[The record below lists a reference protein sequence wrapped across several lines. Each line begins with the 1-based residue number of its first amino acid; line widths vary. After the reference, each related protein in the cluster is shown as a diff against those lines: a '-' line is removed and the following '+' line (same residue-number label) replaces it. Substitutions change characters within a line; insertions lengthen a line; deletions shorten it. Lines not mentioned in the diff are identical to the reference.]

1 MDQNILQRYF
11 FVTALFLVSVLIF
24 FIFLPFMEVLVLS
37 TIFAIVLHPL
47 YKKIYKFLNGR
58 EGISAFLVVLLF
70 ALVIMVPV
78 SFLATQ
84 ILNESTD
91 LYSQLTNQT
100 ELDYIQKITTVIER
114 PVQNFYPS
122 FSIDLNEYVG
132 IGADLI
138 IGHLSTILYSLF
150 NVVTGIILM
159 FISLYFFLRDGSK
172 FKNIL
177 ISLSPMDNKYDE
189 HIFSK
194 IKQTVLSTV
203 KGVIMIALIQ
213 GLLAG
218 IGMKIFGVPNATLWG
233 SVSAVASLVP
243 GLGTAIIFIPAVAYM
258 FIIGNTPF
266 AIGLML
272 WGILI
277 VGLVDNFL
285 GPYLYSKGTKTH
297 QLIMLFAVLGGLSL
311 FGPIGFIFGPIV
323 VALFFSLI
331 EIYQTLILNQARD

>member
-1 MDQNILQRYF
+1 MDQNILQKYF
-11 FVTALFLVSVLIF
+11 FMAALFLVSVLIF

-218 IGMKIFGVPNATLWG
+218 IGMKIFGVPNAALWG

>member
-1 MDQNILQRYF
+1 MNQDILQKYF
-11 FVTALFLVSVLIF
+11 FITALFLVSILIF

-37 TIFAIVLHPL
+37 TIFAIVLYPL
-47 YKKIYKFLNGR
+47 YKKISKFLKGR
-58 EGISAFLVVLLF
+58 EGISAFLVILLF
-70 ALVIMVPV
+70 AIVIIVPV

-91 LYSQLTNQT
+91 LYSQLSNQT
-100 ELDYIQKITTVIER
+100 ELNYVQKVTDIIEK
-114 PVQNFYPS
+114 PIQNFYPG
-122 FSIDLNEYVG
+122 FSIDLNKYVG

-159 FISLYFFLRDGSK
+159 FISLYFFLRDGSR
-172 FKNIL
+172 FKKIL

-203 KGVIMIALIQ
+203 KGVILIALIQ

-266 AIGLML
+266 AIGLIL
-272 WGILI
+272 WGGLI

-285 GPYLYSKGTKTH
+285 GPYLYSKGTETH

-331 EIYQTLILNQARD
+331 EIYQTLILNQVKD